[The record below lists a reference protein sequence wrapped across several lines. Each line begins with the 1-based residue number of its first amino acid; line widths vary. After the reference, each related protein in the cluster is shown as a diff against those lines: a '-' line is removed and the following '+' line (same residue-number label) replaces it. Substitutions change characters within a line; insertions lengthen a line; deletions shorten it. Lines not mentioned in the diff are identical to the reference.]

1 MDSPRGMHVVGTPD
15 SEVGCGR
22 HAALRVP
29 GREAADGAGLQGA
42 ASPSCFSAAPRAGE
56 ALVATAEQRRPR
68 WSLPGRAAPSRGS
81 LCTALGLQS
90 RCREACPGLPQ
101 KWVSP
106 FP

>member
-42 ASPSCFSAAPRAGE
+42 ASPARFSAAPRAGE
-56 ALVATAEQRRPR
+56 ALVATAKQRRPR
-68 WSLPGRAAPSRGS
+68 WSPPDRAAPSRRS
-81 LCTALGLQS
+81 LTMYGLGPS
-90 RCREACPGLPQ
+90 IS
-101 KWVSP
+101 VSGKLARDSP
-106 FP
+106 RSG